1 MSSEAIDSKSQ
12 RKGTEVI
19 RKRNEELE
27 ERYNRVFIKT
37 TYDITLDSHY
47 GTEVLRIPTNGENN

>member
-27 ERYNRVFIKT
+27 ERYNRVFILYQYFLPRK
-37 TYDITLDSHY
+37 
-47 GTEVLRIPTNGENN
+47 RIKIQSQVVPVRK